1 MKGLA
6 GGFPLRCCIA
16 LAALAMNALA
26 LNLFVVP
33 STGSYPSYGGF
44 AAALAA
50 ALAYAALLAVA
61 VRRPDAL
68 LRPSVPWAGLALFC
82 AGSALVAAGY
92 RGESTAASLA
102 GWLLAMLA
110 TAWLAVLA
118 GLVLARLS
126 PRPAFAAVP
135 AAYASVYVAASV
147 LMPFVESLRAARL
160 ALLALYV
167 LTFLVAFACTVRPG
181 LSALAAF
188 ADQGGLGG
196 ATRSAKAAG
205 SSPARAEAGGPPKA
219 VLFAV
224 LLALGLASGYT
235 AFVVYGSRESAGVSF
250 VAMAAAMLAV
260 IAASRFS
267 RGRTDVVF
275 HFGLLLVLAGLLVV
289 PFVAQTSSGERVA
302 LIHVSNTLLAA
313 GSECFAMLVWIV
325 LAARV
330 ARRPAEALVLQAG
343 GRLAVALG
351 MLGGLVLGTV
361 ASSFSAVSPLVP
373 DAVAVAFAFALV
385 AYALVGLRRFSFE
398 DALSGG
404 EGVPQAAAPERD
416 AGRRGLGSRCGRC
429 GCRGCGGRG
438 IRGDGPDGGGFPRRR
453 DARRHRA
460 ELRGAGPQ
468 GRPHR
473 ARDRDPRDA
482 RARPQRSLHRPGAG
496 YLAEH
501 GQDAREAHLREAR
514 RPFPAGD
521 HRPRGRPVRRRVA
534 GRRQRPRPAP
544 GSRPGVADPARPTAP
559 GR

>member
-188 ADQGGLGG
+188 ADQGGSGG

-260 IAASRFS
+260 IAASR
-267 RGRTDVVF
+267 
-275 HFGLLLVLAGLLVV
+275 LLLVLAGLLVV

-416 AGRRGLGSRCGRC
+416 AAAEVSAAAAGVAAAEGAAGAASAATAPMAEASP
-429 GCRGCGGRG
+429 
-438 IRGDGPDGGGFPRRR
+438 GDGTRAAIERSCGALARKGG
-453 DARRHRA
+453 
-460 ELRGAGPQ
+460 LT
-468 GRPHR
+468 GRETEI
-473 ARDRDPRDA
+473 
-482 RARPQRSLHRPGAG
+482 
-496 YLAEH
+496 LAML
-501 GQDAREAHLREAR
+501 A
-514 RPFPAGD
+514 
-521 HRPRGRPVRRRVA
+521 RGRS
-534 GRRQRPRPAP
+534 AP
-544 GSRPGVADPARPTAP
+544 FIAQELVISPNTVKTHVKHIYAKLGAHSQQEIIDLVDGQCAAE
-559 GR
+559 

>member
-167 LTFLVAFACTVRPG
+167 LTFLAAFACAVRPG
-181 LSALAAF
+181 RAALAVF
-188 ADQGGLGG
+188 ADGGGG
-196 ATRSAKAAG
+196 AAAR
-205 SSPARAEAGGPPKA
+205 PAASDGYPPACSKAGGPPKA

-224 LLALGLASGYT
+224 LIALGLVSGYT
-235 AFVVYGSRESAGVSF
+235 AFVVFGSRESAGVSF

-325 LAARV
+325 LAARA
-330 ARRPAEALVLQAG
+330 ARRPAEAPVLQAG

-416 AGRRGLGSRCGRC
+416 A
-429 GCRGCGGRG
+429 
-438 IRGDGPDGGGFPRRR
+438 
-453 DARRHRA
+453 AA
-460 ELRGAGPQ
+460 EVSA
-468 GRPHR
+468 
-473 ARDRDPRDA
+473 AA
-482 RARPQRSLHRPGAG
+482 A
-496 YLAEH
+496 
-501 GQDAREAHLREAR
+501 
-514 RPFPAGD
+514 
-521 HRPRGRPVRRRVA
+521 
-534 GRRQRPRPAP
+534 
-544 GSRPGVADPARPTAP
+544 GVADAEGAAGAASAATAP
-559 GR
+559 MAEASPGDGTRAAIERSCGALARKGGLTGRETEILAMLARGRSAPFIAQELVISPNTVKTHVKHIYAKLGAHSQQEIIDLVDGQCAAE

>member
-1 MKGLA
+1 MSEAGEGNTEMKGLA

-188 ADQGGLGG
+188 ADQGGSGG

-224 LLALGLASGYT
+224 LIALGLVSGYT

-404 EGVPQAAAPERD
+404 
-416 AGRRGLGSRCGRC
+416 RCGRC

-468 GRPHR
+468 RRPHR
-473 ARDRDPRDA
+473 PRDRDPRNA
-482 RARPQRSLHRPGAG
+482 RTRPQRSLHSPGAG

-501 GQDAREAHLREAR
+501 GQDACEAHLREAR
-514 RPFPAGD
+514 RPLPTGD
-521 HRPRGRPVRRRVA
+521 HRSCGRSVRRRVA
-534 GRRQRPRPAP
+534 GRWQRPRPAP
-544 GSRPGVADPARPTAP
+544 RTCPGVAEGVEPTAT
-559 GR
+559 GASGSR

>member
-16 LAALAMNALA
+16 LAALATNALV

-110 TAWLAVLA
+110 
-118 GLVLARLS
+118 RLS

-181 LSALAAF
+181 LSAIATF
-188 ADQGGLGG
+188 ADQGGSNG

-205 SSPARAEAGGPPKA
+205 SSPACAEAGGPPKA

-224 LLALGLASGYT
+224 LIALGLVSGYT
-235 AFVVYGSRESAGVSF
+235 AFVVFGSRESAGVSF

-325 LAARV
+325 LAARA
-330 ARRPAEALVLQAG
+330 ARRPAEAPVLQAG

-416 AGRRGLGSRCGRC
+416 A
-429 GCRGCGGRG
+429 
-438 IRGDGPDGGGFPRRR
+438 
-453 DARRHRA
+453 AA
-460 ELRGAGPQ
+460 EVSA
-468 GRPHR
+468 
-473 ARDRDPRDA
+473 AA
-482 RARPQRSLHRPGAG
+482 A
-496 YLAEH
+496 
-501 GQDAREAHLREAR
+501 
-514 RPFPAGD
+514 
-521 HRPRGRPVRRRVA
+521 
-534 GRRQRPRPAP
+534 
-544 GSRPGVADPARPTAP
+544 GVADAEGAAGAASAATAP
-559 GR
+559 MAEASPGDGTRAAIERSCGALARKGGLTGRETEILAMLARGRSAPFIAQELVISPNTVKTHVKHIYAKLGAHSQQEIIDLVDGQCAAE

>member
-68 LRPSVPWAGLALFC
+68 LRPSVSWAGLALFC

-188 ADQGGLGG
+188 ADQGGSGG

-416 AGRRGLGSRCGRC
+416 AAAEVSAAAAGVAAAEGASGAASAATAPMAEASP
-429 GCRGCGGRG
+429 
-438 IRGDGPDGGGFPRRR
+438 GDGTRAAVERSCGALARKGG
-453 DARRHRA
+453 
-460 ELRGAGPQ
+460 LT
-468 GRPHR
+468 GRETEI
-473 ARDRDPRDA
+473 
-482 RARPQRSLHRPGAG
+482 
-496 YLAEH
+496 LAML
-501 GQDAREAHLREAR
+501 A
-514 RPFPAGD
+514 
-521 HRPRGRPVRRRVA
+521 RGRS
-534 GRRQRPRPAP
+534 AP
-544 GSRPGVADPARPTAP
+544 FIAQELVISPNTVKTHVKHIYAKLGAHSQQEIIDLVDGQCAAE
-559 GR
+559 